1 MDSDKALLEFIGI
14 ESIDQLFSD
23 VPDKIR
29 IKKNS
34 LKKGMS
40 EMELL
45 INSNDIGS
53 RNNSNMS
60 IFLGL
65 GSYSR
70 YIPSAVQ
77 NIIMRNEF
85 ITSYTPYQAE
95 ISQGMLQA
103 LFEYQ
108 SLISDL
114 TEMDVTN
121 SSMYDGPTGMAEAAR
136 MAYRIT
142 GNNEILVPDNIYR
155 NHLEI
160 LETYMTGLGVKI
172 IFYKTNENGTID
184 LEDLKNI
191 ISSSSAAILT
201 YNPSTCGTI
210 DSNILKIKEI
220 KGTAFHIS
228 YYDPV
233 SLGILAPP
241 GNYDADIAVAE
252 GQPLGIPMN
261 FGGPYLGLFSFKN
274 EYVRKSPGRL
284 IGETTDSNGKRSFV
298 MTLQTREQHIRR
310 DKAMSN
316 ICTNQALMAVC
327 SSVYLS
333 VVGSRGLK
341 NIALKSM
348 ENVKKTM
355 GVIEKNSSIKRID
368 SKSVFFTDFVMKGDG
383 KEIFRTLEKHSVLG
397 GIKATRVLNKADE
410 KHLLFAATEVV
421 TDSDLAK
428 LKTALE
434 AI

>member
-14 ESIDQLFSD
+14 ESIDHLFSD

-29 IKKNS
+29 IKKDS
-34 LKKGMS
+34 LKRGMS

-45 INSNDIGS
+45 ISSNDIGS
-53 RNNSNMS
+53 RNNSSMS

-65 GSYSR
+65 GSYNR

-77 NIIMRNEF
+77 NIVMRNEF

-108 SLISDL
+108 SLVSDL

-121 SSMYDGPTGMAEAAR
+121 SSMYDGPSGMAEAAR

-142 GNNEILVPDNIYR
+142 GNSEILVPDNMYR

-160 LETYMTGLGVKI
+160 LETYMTGLGARI
-172 IFYKTNENGTID
+172 IFYRTNENGTIQ
-184 LEDLKNI
+184 LEDLKNK
-191 ISSSSAAILT
+191 ISSSSAAIIT
-201 YNPSTCGTI
+201 YNPSTSGTI
-210 DSNILKIKEI
+210 DSNILKIREI
-220 KGTAFHIS
+220 KGNAFHIS

-233 SLGILAPP
+233 SLGVLAPP
-241 GNYDADIAVAE
+241 GSYDADIAVAE
-252 GQPLGIPMN
+252 GQSLGIPMN

-316 ICTNQALMAVC
+316 ICTNQALMAIC

-333 VVGSRGLK
+333 VVGSGGLK

-355 GVIEKNSSIKRID
+355 DVIEKNSSIRRIGRD
-368 SKSVFFTDFVMKGDG
+368 SIFFTDFMMKGDG
-383 KEIFRTLEKHSVLG
+383 KDIFRTLEKHSVLG
-397 GIKATRVLNKADE
+397 GMKASTVLNKADE
-410 KHLLFAATEVV
+410 KHLLFAATEVI
-421 TDSDLAK
+421 TESDLER
-428 LKTALE
+428 LRLALE
-434 AI
+434 VI

>member
-14 ESIDQLFSD
+14 ESIDHLFSD
-23 VPDKIR
+23 VLDKIR
-29 IKKNS
+29 IKKDS

-45 INSNDIGS
+45 ISSNDIGS
-53 RNNSNMS
+53 RNNSSMS

-65 GSYSR
+65 GSYNR

-77 NIIMRNEF
+77 NIVMRNEF

-121 SSMYDGPTGMAEAAR
+121 SSMYDGPSGMAEAAR

-160 LETYMTGLGVKI
+160 LETYMTGLGARI
-172 IFYKTNENGTID
+172 IFYRTNENGTIQ
-184 LEDLKNI
+184 LEDLKNK
-191 ISSSSAAILT
+191 ISSSSAAIIT

-210 DSNILKIKEI
+210 DSNILKIREI
-220 KGTAFHIS
+220 KGNAFHIS

-233 SLGILAPP
+233 SLGVLAPP
-241 GNYDADIAVAE
+241 GSYDADIAVAE
-252 GQPLGIPMN
+252 GQSLGIPMN

-316 ICTNQALMAVC
+316 ICTNQALMAIC

-333 VVGSRGLK
+333 VVGSGGLK

-355 GVIEKNSSIKRID
+355 DVIEKNSSIKRID
-368 SKSVFFTDFVMKGDG
+368 SNSIFFTDFMMKGDG
-383 KEIFRTLEKHSVLG
+383 KDIFRTLEKHGVLG
-397 GIKATRVLNKADE
+397 GMKASTVLNKADE
-410 KHLLFAATEVV
+410 KHLLFAATEVI
-421 TDSDLAK
+421 TESDLER
-428 LKTALE
+428 LRLALE
-434 AI
+434 VI

>member
-14 ESIDQLFSD
+14 ESIDHLFSD

-29 IKKNS
+29 IKKDS

-45 INSNDIGS
+45 ISSNDIGS
-53 RNNSNMS
+53 RNNSSMS

-65 GSYSR
+65 GSYNR

-77 NIIMRNEF
+77 NIVMRNEF

-121 SSMYDGPTGMAEAAR
+121 SSMYDGPSGMAEAAR

-160 LETYMTGLGVKI
+160 LETYMTGLGARI
-172 IFYKTNENGTID
+172 IFYRTNENGTIQ
-184 LEDLKNI
+184 LEDLKNK
-191 ISSSSAAILT
+191 ISSSSAAIIT

-210 DSNILKIKEI
+210 DSNILKIREI
-220 KGTAFHIS
+220 KGNAFHIS

-233 SLGILAPP
+233 SLGVLAPP
-241 GNYDADIAVAE
+241 GSYDADIAVAE
-252 GQPLGIPMN
+252 GQSLGIPMN

-316 ICTNQALMAVC
+316 ICTNQALMAIC

-333 VVGSRGLK
+333 VVGSGGLK

-355 GVIEKNSSIKRID
+355 DVIEKNSSIKRID
-368 SKSVFFTDFVMKGDG
+368 SNSIFFTDFMMKGDG
-383 KEIFRTLEKHSVLG
+383 KDIFRTLEKHGVLG
-397 GIKATRVLNKADE
+397 GMKASTVLNKADE
-410 KHLLFAATEVV
+410 KHLLFAATEVI
-421 TDSDLAK
+421 TESDLER
-428 LKTALE
+428 LRLALE
-434 AI
+434 VI

>member
-29 IKKNS
+29 IRKDS

-45 INSNDIGS
+45 MSSNDIGS
-53 RNNSNMS
+53 RNNSRMS

-65 GSYSR
+65 GSYNR

-77 NIIMRNEF
+77 NIAMRNEF

-121 SSMYDGPTGMAEAAR
+121 SSMYDGPSGMAEAAR

-160 LETYMTGLGVKI
+160 LETYMTGLGVRI
-172 IFYKTNENGTID
+172 IFYRTNENGTIH
-184 LEDLKNI
+184 LEDLKNK
-191 ISSSSAAILT
+191 ISSSSAAIIT

-210 DSNILKIKEI
+210 DSNILKIREI
-220 KGTAFHIS
+220 KGNAFHIS

-233 SLGILAPP
+233 SLGVLAPP
-241 GNYDADIAVAE
+241 GSYDADIAVAE
-252 GQPLGIPMN
+252 GQSLGIPMN

-355 GVIEKNSSIKRID
+355 DVIERNSSIRRIGRD
-368 SKSVFFTDFVMKGDG
+368 SIFFTDFMMKGDG
-383 KEIFRTLEKHSVLG
+383 RDIFRTLEKHGVLG
-397 GIKATRVLNKADE
+397 GMKASAVLNSADE
-410 KHLLFAATEVV
+410 KHLLFAATEVI
-421 TDSDLAK
+421 TESDLERLK
-428 LKTALE
+428 LALE

>member
-29 IKKNS
+29 IKKDS

-45 INSNDIGS
+45 ISSNDIGS
-53 RNNSNMS
+53 RNNSSMS

-65 GSYSR
+65 GSYNR

-77 NIIMRNEF
+77 NIVMRNEF

-121 SSMYDGPTGMAEAAR
+121 SSMYDGPSGMAEAAR

-160 LETYMTGLGVKI
+160 LETYMTGLGARI
-172 IFYKTNENGTID
+172 IFYRTNENGTIH
-184 LEDLKNI
+184 LEDLKNK
-191 ISSSSAAILT
+191 ISSSSAAIIT

-210 DSNILKIKEI
+210 DSNILKIREI
-220 KGTAFHIS
+220 KGNAFHIS

-233 SLGILAPP
+233 SLGVLAPP
-241 GNYDADIAVAE
+241 GSYDADIAVAE
-252 GQPLGIPMN
+252 GQSLGIPMN

-316 ICTNQALMAVC
+316 ICTNQALMAIC

-333 VVGSRGLK
+333 VVGSGGLK

-355 GVIEKNSSIKRID
+355 DVIEKNSSIRRID
-368 SKSVFFTDFVMKGDG
+368 SNSIFFTDFMMKGDG
-383 KEIFRTLEKHSVLG
+383 KDIFRTLEKHGVLG
-397 GIKATRVLNKADE
+397 GMKASTVLNKADE
-410 KHLLFAATEVV
+410 KHLLFAATEVI
-421 TDSDLAK
+421 TESDLERLK
-428 LKTALE
+428 LALE